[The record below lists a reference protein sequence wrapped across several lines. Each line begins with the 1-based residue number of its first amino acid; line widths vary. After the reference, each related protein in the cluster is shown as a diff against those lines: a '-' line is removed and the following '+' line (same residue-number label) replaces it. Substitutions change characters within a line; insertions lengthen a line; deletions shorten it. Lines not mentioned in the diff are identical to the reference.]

1 MQRVVGSSLAVQGD
15 IANQLEDITDDLQDV
30 LGPTALLEALDTDV
44 TSSSGQVDFDLAG
57 ATLTFNLGN
66 DRTQLAFTL
75 LTGDGTVVSDQML
88 RNTVR
93 FTLAGFE
100 TTDLWV
106 ANTRSEVEIDRTDFE
121 FTVQHRLNETFA
133 LIGGVRAE
141 RSEYRTTLDSVL
153 ERSNNMTNLVNALLG
168 GGITLDLADPITI
181 SSEGEAKSTLY
192 SLRFGAAAYAPV
204 GEHSVFF
211 ASGLLH
217 LTHETGE
224 QGSFTGTIPG
234 GPTTVTGSAPAEED
248 YIGPDVTVGLVRRFG
263 ERFDFDVRYRAA
275 VYFPDSDSDNPRVNH
290 GVSMGV
296 TFWFG
301 S

>member
-1 MQRVVGSSLAVQGD
+1 
-15 IANQLEDITDDLQDV
+15 
-30 LGPTALLEALDTDV
+30 LLEALDTDV
-44 TSSSGQVDFDLAG
+44 TSSSDQVDFDLAG
-57 ATLTFNLGN
+57 ATLTFDLRN

-75 LTGDGTVVSDQML
+75 LTGDGTAVSDQLL

-93 FTLAGFE
+93 FTLAGFD

-106 ANTRSEVEIDRTDFE
+106 AAARSDVEIDRTDFE
-121 FTVQHRLNETFA
+121 LTVQHRLNETFA
-133 LIGGVRAE
+133 LIGGVRVE
-141 RSEYRTTLDSVL
+141 QSELRTTINSTM

-181 SSEGEAKSTLY
+181 VSEGEAESRLY

-217 LTHETGE
+217 VGHETGD
-224 QGSFTGTIPG
+224 QGSFTGTVSTPG
-234 GPTTVTGSAPAEED
+234 VPTAVTTGPSADED

-290 GVSMGV
+290 GLSMGV